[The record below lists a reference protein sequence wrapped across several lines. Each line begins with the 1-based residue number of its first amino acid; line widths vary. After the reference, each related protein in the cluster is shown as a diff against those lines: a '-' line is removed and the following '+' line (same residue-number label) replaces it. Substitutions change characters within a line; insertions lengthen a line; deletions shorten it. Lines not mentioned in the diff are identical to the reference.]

1 MRCFVSA
8 LTKAVL
14 RTALIEK
21 LGFDKQEVFD
31 FVDDFF
37 KEIAEALV
45 SGDSVKLSG
54 FGNFVLNDKNARPG
68 RNPKTG
74 QDFEIAARKV
84 VTFKVGGKLQDLLES
99 NTHKI
104 AEKEGDNG

>member
-1 MRCFVSA
+1 MST

-14 RTALIEK
+14 RNRLTEK
-21 LGFDKQEVFD
+21 LGFDKQEAFD

-45 SGDSVKLSG
+45 SGDRVKLSG

-74 QDFEIAARKV
+74 QDFEIAARRV
-84 VTFKVGGKLQDLLES
+84 VTFKIGGKLLDLIES

-104 AEKEGDNG
+104 AEKEGDNR

>member
-1 MRCFVSA
+1 MST
-8 LTKAVL
+8 LTKAAL
-14 RTALIEK
+14 RAALIEK
-21 LGFDKQEVFD
+21 LGFDKQEAFD

-37 KEIAEALV
+37 KEIGEALV
-45 SGDSVKLSG
+45 SGDRVKLSG

-74 QDFEIAARKV
+74 QDFEIAARRV
-84 VTFKVGGKLQDLLES
+84 VTFKVGGKLQGLIKS

>member
-1 MRCFVSA
+1 MST

-14 RTALIEK
+14 KAALIEK
-21 LGFDKQEVFD
+21 LGFDKQDAFD

-37 KEIAEALV
+37 KEVSEALV
-45 SGDSVKLSG
+45 SGDRVKLSG
-54 FGNFVLNDKNARPG
+54 FGNFVLNEKNARPG

-74 QDFEIAARKV
+74 EDFEIAARRV
-84 VTFKVGGKLQDLLES
+84 VTFKVGGKLKELIES

-104 AEKEGDNG
+104 AEKEGRNG